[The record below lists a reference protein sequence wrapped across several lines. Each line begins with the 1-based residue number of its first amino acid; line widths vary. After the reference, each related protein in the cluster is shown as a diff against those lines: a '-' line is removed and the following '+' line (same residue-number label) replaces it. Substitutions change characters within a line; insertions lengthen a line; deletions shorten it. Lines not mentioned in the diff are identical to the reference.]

1 MTIKEI
7 ARLWKEDKAQY
18 VKLSTVSAY
27 SLILEKH
34 IHDIDVYRKTKP
46 VVEGTPKHFDKDK
59 YRNGHEAEY
68 RNVSWA

>member
-1 MTIKEI
+1 MEHLKTTEKRIK
-7 ARLWKEDKAQY
+7 
-18 VKLSTVSAY
+18 
-27 SLILEKH
+27 ILEKH